1 MATSDLE
8 SRIYEL
14 LADYDA
20 GLYTRAETISLVL
33 DILCVS
39 AGERSK
45 IWGSI
50 PDWVGAA
57 ITDRLHALTP
67 EDELV
72 TFGRG
77 DPVAVRQQLLEMQEW
92 LRTKG

>member
-1 MATSDLE
+1 MAASKLE
-8 SRIYEL
+8 SRTYEL

-20 GLYTRAETISLVL
+20 GLYTRAETTSLVL
-33 DILCVS
+33 DILCAS
-39 AGERSK
+39 AAERSK
-45 IWGSI
+45 IWKSI
-50 PDWVGAA
+50 PDWVSAA
-57 ITDRLHALTP
+57 IADRLHALTP

-77 DPVAVRQQLLEMQEW
+77 DPVAVRQQLLEMKEW